1 MNLYEVLIDDKILKD
16 KTKIYNFLFDCQ
28 CALFF
33 IDITSNESFR
43 LIKDLLNLIKQ
54 ELYPFLRKILVLNK
68 LDLNHRR
75 QVNFV
80 EITDFFYE
88 NKELELDNIEISL
101 KTEENLDKL
110 LEKINIAI
118 NKIKNQIPINILYE
132 TDLNT
137 YNNKE
142 IDKELDS
149 ITIILVGDSSV
160 GKSCFL
166 GRYFRNQF
174 SDEFLTTL
182 GIDKQA
188 KVIKIDNT
196 EYRLTFWDTAGQE
209 RFRSLPKK
217 YYINADGIF
226 IFFDVTSEQSF
237 KNVNYWVENIQTCLG
252 NNEDKKFCLF
262 LIGNKIDLKER
273 VISREMAENYANN
286 LRLKYYET
294 SSKINLNVNEV
305 VSRMI
310 LDCHMNI
317 SNSTDCFIKSNQNT
331 LNNNKVNIKE
341 PKQEEGSSCC
351 GSSKNKKEKKENK
364 EKTRESLATIKS
376 VGSKDNVSE
385 ISGTK

>member
-1 MNLYEVLIDDKILKD
+1 MNLYEVLIDEKTVKD
-16 KTKIYNFLFDCQ
+16 KTKIHNFLFDCQ

-33 IDITSNESFR
+33 IDITSNESFK
-43 LIKDLLNLIKQ
+43 LIKELLNLIKQ
-54 ELYPFLRKILVLNK
+54 ELYPFLKKILVLNK

-75 QVNFV
+75 EVNFI

-88 NKELELDNIEISL
+88 NKELELDNIEVSL

-137 YNNKE
+137 YENKE
-142 IDKELDS
+142 TDS

-182 GIDKQA
+182 GIDKQV
-188 KVIKIDNT
+188 KVIKINNT
-196 EYRLTFWDTAGQE
+196 EYKLSFWDTAGQE

-217 YYINADGIF
+217 YYINADGIL

-237 KNVNYWVENIQTCLG
+237 KNINYWIENIHDCLG
-252 NNEDKKFCLF
+252 NNEEKKFCLY
-262 LIGNKIDLKER
+262 LIGNKIDLNKR

-286 LRLKYYET
+286 VGLKYYET
-294 SSKINLNVNEV
+294 SAKINLNVNEV
-305 VSRMI
+305 ISRMI
-310 LDCHMNI
+310 LECHMNI
-317 SNSTDCFIKSNQNT
+317 SNSTDCFVRSNQNT
-331 LNNNKVNIKE
+331 LDSNKVNIKE
-341 PKQEEGSSCC
+341 PKKEEESSCC
-351 GSSKNKKEKKENK
+351 GSSNNKKEKKDKKDNK
-364 EKTRESLATIKS
+364 PKMRESLDTIKS